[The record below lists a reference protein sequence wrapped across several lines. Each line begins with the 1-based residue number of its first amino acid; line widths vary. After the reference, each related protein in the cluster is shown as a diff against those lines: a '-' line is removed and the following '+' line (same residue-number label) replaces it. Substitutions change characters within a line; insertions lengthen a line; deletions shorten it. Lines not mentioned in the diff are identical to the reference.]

1 MGAHHE
7 SWIWGDLEPQN
18 AMFRGPDSTQLVF
31 RGVDWSSDTVGIYG
45 IGTDG
50 SDLHPIFETRR
61 GVQGGYQ
68 LPITSPD
75 GTKVTYTNFENDP
88 VTGTGNLVIHVRDL
102 ATGADVA
109 IPAPP
114 DPANPREKMTQGYA
128 SFSPDGT
135 LLAFRR
141 FVGSDGYDL
150 VVAPADGSGVGRKI
164 GPTLSRTAQ
173 DQGPFHEFTPDGSAV
188 LWADMERGVV
198 LSLPVDGSEP
208 TTLPFDGGSM
218 PGIQRLAP

>member
-1 MGAHHE
+1 MLTGPLVNQDWVDFSADGTRMALFNGIEGQRAITIVGTDGSPARELDLGATWSRKPPCSEGRTHRNWSSE
-7 SWIWGDLEPQN
+7 V
-18 AMFRGPDSTQLVF
+18 STG
-31 RGVDWSSDTVGIYG
+31 RSDTVGIYG
-45 IGTDG
+45 IGADG

-102 ATGADVA
+102 STGADVA

-135 LLAFRR
+135 LLAFERSRR
-141 FVGSDGYDL
+141 
-150 VVAPADGSGVGRKI
+150 A
-164 GPTLSRTAQ
+164 TAM
-173 DQGPFHEFTPDGSAV
+173 T
-188 LWADMERGVV
+188 
-198 LSLPVDGSEP
+198 
-208 TTLPFDGGSM
+208 
-218 PGIQRLAP
+218 

>member
-1 MGAHHE
+1 M
-7 SWIWGDLEPQN
+7 
-18 AMFRGPDSTQLVF
+18 STG
-31 RGVDWSSDTVGIYG
+31 RADTVGIYG
-45 IGTDG
+45 IGADG
-50 SDLHPIFETRR
+50 SDLHPIFETQR

-102 ATGADVA
+102 STGADVA

-135 LLAFRR
+135 LLAFQQ
-141 FVGSDGYDL
+141 FVGSQGYDL
-150 VVAPADGSGVGRKI
+150 VVAPADGSGVGRTI
-164 GPTLSRTAQ
+164 GPTPVTDRPGA
-173 DQGPFHEFTPDGSAV
+173 G
-188 LWADMERGVV
+188 
-198 LSLPVDGSEP
+198 SLP
-208 TTLPFDGGSM
+208 
-218 PGIQRLAP
+218 GIHARWVGRALGRHGTWSCPEAAGRRERAHDAAV